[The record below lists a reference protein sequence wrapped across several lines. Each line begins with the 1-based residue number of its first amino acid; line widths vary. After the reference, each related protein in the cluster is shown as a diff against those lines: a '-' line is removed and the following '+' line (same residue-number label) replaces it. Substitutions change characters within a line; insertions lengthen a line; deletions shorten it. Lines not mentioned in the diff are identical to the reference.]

1 MQRYPFYFNH
11 PDWQTTNVGG
21 NLTASTGIV
30 NTVSMKQ
37 FKEMIAA
44 QKNFQIIAL
53 ILVELVWMVPLR
65 RPYCPGERM
74 HVSRLVLIQ
83 HDTPPLSASR
93 HTRNLCPQWALLR
106 ALILPIFYMTD
117 NTIIV
122 AGGWSQIFP
131 AKIYLLSTDSPILS
145 SNFINWK
152 TSLSQMGFDIY
163 QQYYQLFGRF
173 VSFNLKL
180 SIFKSIEKLNL
191 SKCWHKKVLKV
202 LIMRIW

>member
-1 MQRYPFYFNH
+1 MQQYPFYFNH

-21 NLTASTGIV
+21 NLTASSTGIV

-53 ILVELVWMVPLR
+53 ILVELVWMVPLI

-122 AGGWSQIFP
+122 AAAGCSKIFRFP
-131 AKIYLLSTDSPILS
+131 AS
-145 SNFINWK
+145 K
-152 TSLSQMGFDIY
+152 TSWSCLQTS
-163 QQYYQLFGRF
+163 
-173 VSFNLKL
+173 
-180 SIFKSIEKLNL
+180 
-191 SKCWHKKVLKV
+191 
-202 LIMRIW
+202 

>member
-1 MQRYPFYFNH
+1 MRRYPFYFNH
-11 PDWQTTNVGG
+11 RDWQPPWGAILLAVLGYCQHSLNETIQRNDC
-21 NLTASTGIV
+21 
-30 NTVSMKQ
+30 
-37 FKEMIAA
+37 AA

-53 ILVELVWMVPLR
+53 ILVELVWMVPLI

-131 AKIYLLSTDSPILS
+131 AKIYYLLTRRSCLQ
-145 SNFINWK
+145 
-152 TSLSQMGFDIY
+152 TS
-163 QQYYQLFGRF
+163 
-173 VSFNLKL
+173 
-180 SIFKSIEKLNL
+180 
-191 SKCWHKKVLKV
+191 
-202 LIMRIW
+202 